1 MIANSPRRSNC
12 SLMKQVLVAMT
23 LILVGCATNN
33 QSVSTRTSVPRTIS
47 EGYRSVEVPTGAY
60 SGRTRV
66 IETPAGAPPNDE
78 IRRNYQP
85 IGQSMFLLQGNYNEY
100 ALTKAGEAVGADI
113 VICWRASM
121 AGAAIFLRHR

>member
-1 MIANSPRRSNC
+1 
-12 SLMKQVLVAMT
+12 MKQLLVA
-23 LILVGCATNN
+23 IAIFLVGCATNN
-33 QSVSTRTSVPRTIS
+33 QSVSTRTNVPRTILD
-47 EGYRSVEVPTGAY
+47 GYRSIEVPTGAY
-60 SGRTRV
+60 SGLTRV
-66 IETPAGAPPNDE
+66 IETPAGAPPTDE

-100 ALTKAGEAVGADI
+100 ELTKAGEAVGADV